1 METDVAAGDAAGAD
15 ADADADQFAS
25 TDALSYDRRPSR
37 RGRLGAAGLSR
48 KLNTGN
54 GTIDDRNPKKN
65 KRKTTVLLLFFL
77 FPTDRPPK
85 KKQKNKETN
94 NQDNVDRQG
103 EVLAPLQLRQIK
115 SPAHFGS
122 TRLPSSFFFFFAAR
136 Y

>member
-54 GTIDDRNPKKN
+54 GTIDDRNPKKKQKKN
-65 KRKTTVLLLFFL
+65 DRSSFVFFISHRSS
-77 FPTDRPPK
+77 TK
-85 KKQKNKETN
+85 KKTKKQRNK
-94 NQDNVDRQG
+94 
-103 EVLAPLQLRQIK
+103 
-115 SPAHFGS
+115 
-122 TRLPSSFFFFFAAR
+122 
-136 Y
+136 